1 MKTLATMIFAML
13 FPTVVLAELPINEI
27 PPKVIL
33 KGDLGGRLDGS
44 QWSSEELVSEKV
56 IVLFYVDPDES
67 ELNNH
72 VSDALKAENYPKEKY
87 GSIGMA
93 NMAATWLPNFAINM
107 KLKSKQ
113 EKHKETVYVKDLDKT
128 LVKKWGLSDDNS
140 DVIVFGKDGRVL
152 YSVDGKFTDAQ
163 VKEIVKVV
171 WDNLD

>member
-1 MKTLATMIFAML
+1 MRTLATMIFMMI
-13 FPTVVLAELPINEI
+13 FSTMVLAELPIGEI
-27 PPKVIL
+27 PPKVVL
-33 KGDLGGRLDGS
+33 KDDFGGRLDGT
-44 QWSSEELVSEKV
+44 QWSSEELVSGKV

-113 EKHKETVYVKDLDKT
+113 EQYKSTVYVKDLDKT

-140 DVIVFGKDGRVL
+140 DVVVFGKDGRVL

>member
-1 MKTLATMIFAML
+1 MRIIAIKIILILVPTML
-13 FPTVVLAELPINEI
+13 LAELPIGEI
-27 PPKVIL
+27 PPKIVL
-33 KGDLGGRLDGS
+33 KGDLGGRIDGP

>member
-1 MKTLATMIFAML
+1 MRTLATMIFLML
-13 FPTVVLAELPINEI
+13 FPIMVLAELPIGEI
-27 PPKVIL
+27 PPKVVL
-33 KGDLGGRLDGS
+33 KDDLGGKLDGT
-44 QWSSEELVSEKV
+44 QWSSEELVSGKV

-113 EKHKETVYVKDLDKT
+113 EQYKSTVYVKDLEKT

-140 DVIVFGKDGRVL
+140 DVVVFGKDGRVL

>member
-1 MKTLATMIFAML
+1 MRTLATIINTIIFSTM
-13 FPTVVLAELPINEI
+13 VMAELPIGEI
-27 PPKVIL
+27 PPKVVL
-33 KGDLGGRLDGS
+33 KGDLGGRIDGT